1 MIKYASASNLEQ
13 LTNLIN
19 KFYYSNNYYITPD
32 LQIKNNK
39 QEYKGNLKIKYVKNK
54 YILYKD

>member
-1 MIKYASASNLEQ
+1 MIKYATASNLEQ

-19 KFYYSNNYYITPD
+19 KFYYSNNYYITSD

-39 QEYKGNLKIKYVKNK
+39 QKYKGNLKIKQIKNK
-54 YILYKD
+54 YVLYKD